1 MSDREMRAVTIGL
14 SVLILACQAG
24 RGEDRFE
31 RQIKTVT
38 VVDANGVPVPDARV
52 YTGECLTWE
61 GQTQTVRL
69 TEEPPWRRTNGNGAF
84 SFEFVRRG
92 AGSPYFIVDAS
103 FTRIGHLFIARKD
116 PAATY
121 TVQLEKPARIKGV
134 IRSESVP
141 FSDVHVELLFDS
153 SKGLFPL
160 FSADYHLD
168 VPAYELT
175 LDVPCPAGCNLS
187 LLIEG
192 RGPAFKEHQGNL
204 RDIAALK
211 PGEVFDAGSIA
222 LHVASGFRVFGKP
235 APELRVAEWVRG
247 EPVALAELKGKVVLL
262 DFWGLWCS
270 PCRRA
275 FPQLAE
281 LHRKYARDGLVII
294 AIHDASLTGA
304 SLLEQSRDLL
314 GLSKTPFRVAVDS
327 PMEGI
332 AASDDTRGTGRTID
346 VYGITGFPTTLIINR
361 AGQVEQPQSTTS
373 EGSIYLALYGRPMPQ
388 STALS
393 RLLAANRRLFIAAGA
408 ATALILILGIVLGA
422 LRLRRSRLPVRE
434 P

>member
-1 MSDREMRAVTIGL
+1 MCDREMRVVTVGL
-14 SVLILACQAG
+14 SVLIMACQTG

-52 YTGECLTWE
+52 YTGECLTWDR
-61 GQTQTVRL
+61 QTQTVRL
-69 TEEPPWRRTNGNGAF
+69 TEEPPWQRTNGDGVF

-92 AGSPYFIVDAS
+92 AGRPYFIVDAS
-103 FTRIGHLFIARKD
+103 FERMGHLFIARKD

-121 TVQLEKPARIKGV
+121 TVQLEKPARIKGI
-134 IRSESVP
+134 IRSESIP

-153 SKGLFPL
+153 TKGLFPL

-168 VPAYELT
+168 APMHEVV
-175 LDVPCPAGCNLS
+175 LDIPCPAGCNLS
-187 LLIEG
+187 LHIEG
-192 RGPAFKEHQGNL
+192 QEPAFKKYQGDY
-204 RDIAALK
+204 RKIAALK
-211 PGEVFDAGSIA
+211 PGEVFDAGPIE
-222 LHVASGFRVFGKP
+222 LHVASGFRVSGKP
-235 APELRVAEWVRG
+235 APELQVAEWVRG
-247 EPVALAELKGKVVLL
+247 KPVTLAELKGKVVLL

-270 PCRRA
+270 PCRKA
-275 FPQLAE
+275 LPQLAE

-304 SLLEQSRDLL
+304 SLLERSRDLL
-314 GLSKTPFRVAVDS
+314 GFSKTPFRVAVDS

-332 AASDDTRGTGRTID
+332 AAFDDTRGTGRTID
-346 VYGITGFPTTLIINR
+346 VYGITGFPTALIINR
-361 AGQVEQPQSTTS
+361 AGQVEEAQGTS
-373 EGSIYLALYGRPMPQ
+373 LEGRIYLALYGRPMPQ

-408 ATALILILGIVLGA
+408 ATALILILGIILGA
-422 LRLRRSRLPVRE
+422 LRLHRSKLPVRE